1 MPNIGYGSAKVT
13 KHVCPD
19 GFKKVLVH
27 NVKVSNV
34 NSYRLQMQYCFC
46 DCVLYCLS
54 FMVLDAQQMLCDCN
68 MVKNIST
75 ANRVAAGSRVSK
87 CHSDLFGMS
96 QHLPFRSG
104 ITVKCLNCPPLAFSK
119 YGAGSDDLIQS

>member
-1 MPNIGYGSAKVT
+1 MRSKCFAVVIWSKI
-13 KHVCPD
+13 
-19 GFKKVLVH
+19 LVQQIE
-27 NVKVSNV
+27 
-34 NSYRLQMQYCFC
+34 LQQA
-46 DCVLYCLS
+46 V
-54 FMVLDAQQMLCDCN
+54 
-68 MVKNIST
+68 
-75 ANRVAAGSRVSK
+75 VSK